1 MQIERIDVAGLA
13 AATDELVDLIRA
25 CVDGG
30 ASLGF
35 LAPMSETT
43 ARTHWEAVAPEISAG
58 TRVVVVGRI
67 DGRVVGSGQ
76 LRFETKENGRHRAE
90 VAKVMVHPSHRR
102 LGLARLLMDDLEH
115 RATEAGIALLYL
127 DTSEGPGGAR
137 PLYESLGWHHAGGVP
152 GYALDPNGT
161 PADNAIFYKW
171 LSEPASGAVR
181 HDV

>member
-1 MQIERIDVAGLA
+1 VDTGIDIDRVDRFGVEA
-13 AATDELVDLIRA
+13 AADGLIDLIRS

-35 LAPMSETT
+35 LAPMTVETAAGYWRSLMSEVDAETRILLL
-43 ARTHWEAVAPEISAG
+43 ARS
-58 TRVVVVGRI
+58 

-90 VAKVMVHPSHRR
+90 IAKVMVAPDQRR
-102 LGLARLLMDDLEH
+102 RGIATGLMARLESAAAD
-115 RATEAGIALLYL
+115 AGITLLYL

-137 PLYESLGWHHAGGVP
+137 ALYETLGYEYAGGVP
-152 GYALDPNGT
+152 GYALDPDGT

-171 LSEPASGAVR
+171 LG
-181 HDV
+181 